1 MSRTLR
7 SPRHE
12 ALRRLLIEQRKAAAL
27 TQTALAKRLGRYQSF
42 IADLERGQR
51 RVDVVEFLELAEAIG
66 FDPVKA
72 IRSIAVPQ
80 TANKQRGKV
89 PNS

>member
-12 ALRRLLIEQRKAAAL
+12 ALRRLLIEKRKAAGL
-27 TQTALAKRLGRYQSF
+27 TQAELAKRLGRYQSF

-51 RVDVVEFLELAEAIG
+51 RIDVVEFLDLAEALD
-66 FDPVKA
+66 FDAPKA
-72 IRSIAVPQ
+72 IRSIAVGR
-80 TANKQRGKV
+80 AG
-89 PNS
+89 NSTRAKGH